1 MTRGRFITV
10 EGIDGVGKSTHL
22 KAIRKLL
29 ADAGIDFLATRE
41 PGGTPLAEQ
50 IRSLALAERDEPVSP
65 IAETLLIF
73 AARAQHVATVVEPT
87 LRGGRW
93 VLCDRFTD
101 STFAYQCGGR
111 GVDAGL
117 VEHLAA
123 TVHGDCWPD
132 FTLYLDAPPEV
143 ALGRIAAHPG
153 DRFEREAVDFF
164 KRVREVFRQRA
175 QQNDRVQEV
184 DATGPQEAV
193 GRRIEAAL
201 RDFLGRVDRKA
212 ATVSAT

>member
-22 KAIRKLL
+22 RAIHKLL

-50 IRSLALAERDEPVSP
+50 IRGLALAERDEAVAP

-87 LRGGRW
+87 LRSGRW

-111 GVDAGL
+111 GVAEGL
-117 VEHLAA
+117 VEHLAE

-143 ALGRIAAHPG
+143 ALGRIAAHAR
-153 DRFEREAVDFF
+153 DRFEGEAVDFF

-175 QQNDRVQEV
+175 RRNHRVVEV
-184 DATGPQEAV
+184 DATGPREAV
-193 GRRIEAAL
+193 ERRIEAAL
-201 RDFLGRVDRKA
+201 RHFLVP
-212 ATVSAT
+212 SQS